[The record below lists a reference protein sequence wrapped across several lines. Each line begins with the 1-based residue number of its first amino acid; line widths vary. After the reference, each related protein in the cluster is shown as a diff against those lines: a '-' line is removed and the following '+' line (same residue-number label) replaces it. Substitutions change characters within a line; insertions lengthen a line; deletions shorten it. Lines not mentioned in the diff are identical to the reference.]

1 MIIKQVILFILCI
14 YVTPL
19 SKRYAHVDLLLSTGD
34 NLLVFTALKGNKS
47 EVIHQLLKGLE
58 RDFLLKEFS
67 KVDND
72 ESPSDRQTL
81 GTHLERGESTN
92 NNFEL
97 NLETPSNAK
106 HSESKEQNLSPN
118 RGDNVQDVRNVNVT
132 KAEVANASSSVSLDK
147 HSQLDYGRRLSE
159 NSSTTLNKGI
169 SKTNITIKSL
179 VMTELVTTV
188 LSNVT
193 GAALNA
199 MVKTSGVAKQTSFLT
214 PTMPLTQHIID
225 SIAQNMEVRF
235 DILQSFNIAVIT
247 LINKGSAS
255 IRRNLWAIYVCIATG
270 LELGHL
276 VHREDGYVLPDKKSI
291 KLTHLGG
298 CSFKIE
304 PTKDFK
310 AIPPGKSIEIMV
322 HIGLTESR
330 SDLAPRWYVA
340 ADGLE
345 PRIIPNT
352 ASEALDFVFFPPKR
366 RKSWD
371 SFVNCDAADLG
382 SAPLLVIPTPSEVVG
397 FNATNKLSVDGNWIV
412 LGEPGLEGE
421 TSFLAGNYN
430 IWFSCKRNFRKFS
443 GEDEVSSHG
452 AGA

>member
-1 MIIKQVILFILCI
+1 MILFILC
-14 YVTPL
+14 
-19 SKRYAHVDLLLSTGD
+19 KRYAHVNLLLSTGD
-34 NLLVFTALKGNKS
+34 NPLVFTALKGDES
-47 EVIHQLLKGLE
+47 EVIHQLL
-58 RDFLLKEFS
+58 
-67 KVDND
+67 
-72 ESPSDRQTL
+72 
-81 GTHLERGESTN
+81 
-92 NNFEL
+92 
-97 NLETPSNAK
+97 
-106 HSESKEQNLSPN
+106 
-118 RGDNVQDVRNVNVT
+118 
-132 KAEVANASSSVSLDK
+132 
-147 HSQLDYGRRLSE
+147 
-159 NSSTTLNKGI
+159 
-169 SKTNITIKSL
+169 
-179 VMTELVTTV
+179 
-188 LSNVT
+188 
-193 GAALNA
+193 
-199 MVKTSGVAKQTSFLT
+199 TSGVAKQTSFLPTT
-214 PTMPLTQHIID
+214 PTVPLTQHIID

-235 DILQSFNIAVIT
+235 EILQSFNSAVIT
-247 LINKGSAS
+247 LINKGSAL
-255 IRRNLWAIYVCIATG
+255 IGGNLWAIYMCLATG

-291 KLTHLGG
+291 KLTHLSG

-310 AIPPGKSIEIMV
+310 AIPPGKSMEIMV

-330 SDLAPRWYVA
+330 SDLVPRWYVA

-412 LGEPGLEGE
+412 FGEPGLEDE

-430 IWFSCKRNFRKFS
+430 IWFSCKRHFRKLS

-452 AGA
+452 ASLLHSRFYGRHATLLPTVGRSIA

>member
-1 MIIKQVILFILCI
+1 M
-14 YVTPL
+14 
-19 SKRYAHVDLLLSTGD
+19 DLILSTGD
-34 NLLVFTALKGNKS
+34 NPLVFTALKGNES

-72 ESPSDRQTL
+72 ERPSDRQTL
-81 GTHLERGESTN
+81 GAHLERGESTN

-97 NLETPSNAK
+97 NLETPTNAK
-106 HSESKEQNLSPN
+106 HSESKEQNVSPN
-118 RGDNVQDVRNVNVT
+118 RDENVQDVRIVNVT
-132 KAEVANASSSVSLDK
+132 KAEVTNASSSVSLDK
-147 HSQLDYGRRLSE
+147 HSHWDYGRRLSG

-169 SKTNITIKSL
+169 SKPNITIKSL

-199 MVKTSGVAKQTSFLT
+199 VVKTSGVAKQTSLLPTT
-214 PTMPLTQHIID
+214 PTVPLIQHIID

-235 DILQSFNIAVIT
+235 EILQSFHSAVIT
-247 LINKGSAS
+247 LINKGSAP
-255 IRRNLWAIYVCIATG
+255 IGGNLWAIYMCIATG
-270 LELGHL
+270 MELGHL

-291 KLTHLGG
+291 KLTHLSG

-310 AIPPGKSIEIMV
+310 AIPPGKSMEIMV

-345 PRIIPNT
+345 PRIISNT

-412 LGEPGLEGE
+412 FGEPGLEDE

-430 IWFSCKRNFRKFS
+430 IWFSCKRHFRKLS

>member
-1 MIIKQVILFILCI
+1 M
-14 YVTPL
+14 
-19 SKRYAHVDLLLSTGD
+19 DLLLSTGD
-34 NLLVFTALKGNKS
+34 NPLVFTALKGNES

-67 KVDND
+67 KVDNY
-72 ESPSDRQTL
+72 ESPSDRQIL
-81 GTHLERGESTN
+81 EAHLERGESTN

-97 NLETPSNAK
+97 NLEALSNAK
-106 HSESKEQNLSPN
+106 HNKSKEQSVSPK
-118 RGDNVQDVRNVNVT
+118 RGDNMQDVRIINVT
-132 KAEVANASSSVSLDK
+132 NAEVANASSSVSLDK
-147 HSQLDYGRRLSE
+147 PHSQWDYGRRLSE

-179 VMTELVTTV
+179 VMTKLVTTV

-193 GAALNA
+193 GAALNVV
-199 MVKTSGVAKQTSFLT
+199 VKTFGVAKQTSFLPTT
-214 PTMPLTQHIID
+214 PTVLLTQHIID

-235 DILQSFNIAVIT
+235 EILQSFNSAVIT
-247 LINKGSAS
+247 LINKGSVL
-255 IRRNLWAIYVCIATG
+255 IGGNLWAIYMCLATG

-291 KLTHLGG
+291 KLTHLSG

-310 AIPPGKSIEIMV
+310 AIPPGKSMEIMV

-330 SDLAPRWYVA
+330 SDLASRWYVA

-352 ASEALDFVFFPPKR
+352 ASEALHFVFFPPQR

-382 SAPLLVIPTPSEVVG
+382 NVPLLVIPTPSEVVG
-397 FNATNKLSVDGNWIV
+397 FNATNKLSVDSNWIV
-412 LGEPGLEGE
+412 LGEPGLEDE

-430 IWFSCKRNFRKFS
+430 IWFSCKRNFRKLS